1 MTQRYDTY
9 KDSGVQWLGEILGH
23 WGGVRLKYITSKIGS
38 GSTPTGGADVYQDH
52 GVIFLRSQNI
62 YNYGLE
68 LVDVAYISEDIH
80 QEMKGTHVHSGDILY
95 NITGG
100 SIGRCCL
107 APESL
112 GEANVNQHVS
122 IVRPRNVENKFL
134 LYSLQSE
141 YCQTQMRFLQTGGN
155 REGLS
160 ATAFKLFNVALP
172 PLSEQRS
179 IVSYLDA
186 KCGKIDEWVTKKQ
199 KEVEHLQELKQ
210 RVITDAV
217 TRGLNPYV
225 KMKTTNIPWLKE
237 IPEHWEALRA
247 KHMFNKE
254 QRPVEEGDE
263 IVTCFRDGEVTLRKN
278 RRTTGFTE
286 ATDFSHY
293 QHICKGDLVIH
304 QMDAFAGSA
313 GVSDSDGMGTPVL
326 SVCTPK
332 SNNILNEYYAHI
344 VRLMGKNGFI
354 LSLYRGIRERSSD
367 FRFDTFANLWL
378 PVPPIEEQ
386 KQIVAHIKDKI
397 SKIDKLIANINKEIE
412 GIKEYK
418 QRLISD
424 VVTGQIKVN

>member
-9 KDSGVQWLGEILGH
+9 KDSGVQWLGEVPGH
-23 WGGVRLKYITSKIGS
+23 WECVPLKYFIETKS
-38 GSTPTGGADVYQDH
+38 GTAINVK
-52 GVIFLRSQNI
+52 
-62 YNYGLE
+62 E
-68 LVDVAYISEDIH
+68 LDD
-80 QEMKGTHVHSGDILY
+80 KGTYPVYGGGSQIGFCNKYNCEETEIIVGRVGAKCGCVTFPNKKVWATDNALIIKTNLY
-95 NITGG
+95 PRFTAFVLVAADLNRLNAANAQPLITGTK
-100 SIGRCCL
+100 IK
-107 APESL
+107 
-112 GEANVNQHVS
+112 HVR
-122 IVRPRNVENKFL
+122 I
-134 LYSLQSE
+134 
-141 YCQTQMRFLQTGGN
+141 
-155 REGLS
+155 
-160 ATAFKLFNVALP
+160 ALP

-179 IVSYLDA
+179 IVSFLDD

-210 RVITDAV
+210 RVIADAV
-217 TRGLNPYV
+217 TRGLNPHV
-225 KMKTTNIPWLKE
+225 KMKATNIPWIKE

-286 ATDFSHY
+286 ATDYSHY

-378 PVPPIEEQ
+378 PVPTIEEQ
-386 KQIVAHIKDKI
+386 KQIVAHITDKT

>member
-9 KDSGVQWLGEILGH
+9 KDSGVQWIGEIPGH

-179 IVSYLDA
+179 IVSFLDA

-210 RVITDAV
+210 RVIADAV
-217 TRGLNPYV
+217 TRGLNPHV
-225 KMKTTNIPWLKE
+225 KMKATNIPWIKE
-237 IPEHWEALRA
+237 IPEHWEIYRYGTLFKLKPVKQHHGEELLSVFLHFGVIRA
-247 KHMFNKE
+247 AESEKRTHAASEDLSKY
-254 QRPVEEGDE
+254 QLVEE
-263 IVTCFRDGEVTLRKN
+263 
-278 RRTTGFTE
+278 
-286 ATDFSHY
+286 TDFVMNN
-293 QHICKGDLVIH
+293 Q
-304 QMDAFAGSA
+304 QAWRGSV
-313 GVSDSDGMGTPVL
+313 GVSKLVGIISPAYHIFKMPNCMFPDYANYLLRSKCMVSQFEMSSRGVGSIQRTL
-326 SVCTPK
+326 NFNWL
-332 SNNILNEYYAHI
+332 NNKI
-344 VRLMGKNGFI
+344 V
-354 LSLYRGIRERSSD
+354 
-367 FRFDTFANLWL
+367 
-378 PVPPIEEQ
+378 PVPPLSEQ
-386 KQIVAHIKDKI
+386 KQIVSYLDAKT
-397 SKIDKLIANINKEIE
+397 SKIDKLIANITKEIE
-412 GIKEYK
+412 CIKEYK

-424 VVTGQIKVN
+424 VVTGQIKVC

>member
-1 MTQRYDTY
+1 
-9 KDSGVQWLGEILGH
+9 
-23 WGGVRLKYITSKIGS
+23 
-38 GSTPTGGADVYQDH
+38 
-52 GVIFLRSQNI
+52 
-62 YNYGLE
+62 
-68 LVDVAYISEDIH
+68 
-80 QEMKGTHVHSGDILY
+80 
-95 NITGG
+95 
-100 SIGRCCL
+100 
-107 APESL
+107 
-112 GEANVNQHVS
+112 
-122 IVRPRNVENKFL
+122 
-134 LYSLQSE
+134 
-141 YCQTQMRFLQTGGN
+141 
-155 REGLS
+155 
-160 ATAFKLFNVALP
+160 
-172 PLSEQRS
+172 
-179 IVSYLDA
+179 
-186 KCGKIDEWVTKKQ
+186 
-199 KEVEHLQELKQ
+199 
-210 RVITDAV
+210 
-217 TRGLNPYV
+217 
-225 KMKTTNIPWLKE
+225 
-237 IPEHWEALRA
+237 
-247 KHMFNKE
+247 MFNKE
-254 QRPVEEGDE
+254 QRPVKEDDE

-286 ATDFSHY
+286 ATDYSHY

-386 KQIVAHIKDKI
+386 KQIVDYITDKT

-424 VVTGQIKVN
+424 VVTGQIKVC